1 VARDEACDQQPAGE
15 FLCRRVGDDPLRDL
29 DDAAVRDGD
38 IDERLVLGP
47 PALTQKEI
55 EGHSGE
61 PGSMMSTSHQNST
74 SSSSNSSGS
83 ALAPATHSFMSGIAI
98 TV

>member
-1 VARDEACDQQPAGE
+1 MARDEACDQQPAGE

-55 EGHSGE
+55 EGHGGY
-61 PGSMMSTSHQNST
+61 PRR
-74 SSSSNSSGS
+74 
-83 ALAPATHSFMSGIAI
+83 
-98 TV
+98 